1 MSGATP
7 FGYIAGK
14 LTRGIDIR
22 QHGSGNIGA
31 TNAIRVLGNAIA
43 TVGDLLSWSVLAEL
57 RAGLEKMT
65 EWVQRN
71 DPARYPE
78 SADRALGRRG
88 PSSGPSRACR
98 SRRLRVDGD
107 TGGRKAF
114 HAASTFGNP
123 DVAAITTRFREHA
136 AKLGFEIVAAEPVA
150 VSVLPKNDFASEKAL
165 SDFVTPMCGEGVAE
179 RMWLGFQAID
189 KASQLIAKN
198 DPNLGIP
205 APDMLL
211 RHLNSKKSLPDWL
224 TEAKTFY
231 ATAMNEMYRAN
242 TRAREGSRTFTLYN
256 AKRLEFTF
264 HYISAIESLY
274 KSHDAA
280 TRSESLEAAMDSIYN
295 ALNSWSDVARDS
307 SDRGA
312 IALLNEYGY
321 RPLVKVVKGRE

>member
-1 MSGATP
+1 
-7 FGYIAGK
+7 
-14 LTRGIDIR
+14 
-22 QHGSGNIGA
+22 
-31 TNAIRVLGNAIA
+31 
-43 TVGDLLSWSVLAEL
+43 
-57 RAGLEKMT
+57 
-65 EWVQRN
+65 
-71 DPARYPE
+71 
-78 SADRALGRRG
+78 
-88 PSSGPSRACR
+88 
-98 SRRLRVDGD
+98 
-107 TGGRKAF
+107 
-114 HAASTFGNP
+114 
-123 DVAAITTRFREHA
+123 
-136 AKLGFEIVAAEPVA
+136 
-150 VSVLPKNDFASEKAL
+150 
-165 SDFVTPMCGEGVAE
+165 MCGEGVAE

-211 RHLNSKKSLPDWL
+211 RHLKSKKALPEWL
-224 TEAKTFY
+224 TEVKAFY

-280 TRSESLEAAMDSIYN
+280 TRAESLEAAMDSIYN

-321 RPLVKVVKGRE
+321 RPLVKVVKGRD